1 MEEYIENRKLTKSDI
16 PLIHFLDDYNILIWR
31 DLVYLDCDEDFFKEF
46 IKKYTITSVCS
57 SEYATE
63 WKLRLLI
70 DDYENRKSY
79 NIPWTEITNCN
90 AKLSEDF
97 IQKYIDNLYLPSIIS
112 NQILSEEFIENN
124 WEYFKDNLNIIAKY
138 QTHLSPEFFEKNMS
152 SIKPCIFSEL
162 LKIIQ
167 FPFRF
172 FEDHFNEFEPIVL
185 GTAIRFQDCL
195 KDIIGLEFKHE
206 FVRFKEPITTK
217 ENEEEIITEEENK

>member
-1 MEEYIENRKLTKSDI
+1 MEEYIENRKLTKVDI
-16 PLIHFLDDYNILIWR
+16 PLIHFLDDYDILSWR
-31 DLVYLDCDEDFFKEF
+31 ELIYLDCDQDFFNEF
-46 IKKYTITSVCS
+46 IEKYTLTAVCS
-57 SEYATE
+57 TDYVTE
-63 WKLRLLI
+63 EKLTSLI
-70 DDYENRKSY
+70 DDYSARRSY
-79 NIPWTEITNCN
+79 TISWSDISGVNT
-90 AKLSEDF
+90 KLSEEF
-97 IQKYIDNLYLPSIIS
+97 IQKYIDNLYLPAIIS
-112 NQILSEEFIENN
+112 NQTLSEEFIENN
-124 WEYFKDNLNIIAKY
+124 WSYFKDKLDIIAEF

-185 GTAIRFQDCL
+185 GTAIKFQDCL

-217 ENEEEIITEEENK
+217 ENEEETITEEENK